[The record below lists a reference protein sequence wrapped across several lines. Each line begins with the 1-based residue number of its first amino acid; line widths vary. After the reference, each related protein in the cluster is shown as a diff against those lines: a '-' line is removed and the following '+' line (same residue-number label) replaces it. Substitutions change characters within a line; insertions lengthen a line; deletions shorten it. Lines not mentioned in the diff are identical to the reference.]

1 MSTNKLKSSSV
12 KLNYSQTNFQKVLVD
27 FLVVAGGGGAGQ
39 APGSSGSYASG
50 GGGAGGLRT
59 SYGPSGGG
67 NGPEAVLSLTKGT
80 TYTVAVGAGG
90 AAGSTPGATN
100 GVNSSI
106 SGSDITTI
114 SCAGGGAGFY
124 SVQQNSLGLDGVG
137 DGGSG
142 GGMSYFIYI
151 KRFKGFGTVNQG
163 YDGARGDAAGTI
175 SGSGGG
181 AGGPGNHNAPGGIG
195 VSSSITGTATYYA
208 GGGAAGSGISHNGGL
223 GGGGAKNTSGTSN
236 TGGGGGGNQGIGSG
250 ATSSGAGGSG
260 VVIIRA
266 PQAAVSTTGSPA
278 VSNDGSFTVYRF
290 TGDGS
295 ITF

>member
-12 KLNYSQTNFQKVLVD
+12 KLNYSQTDFQKVLVD

-39 APGSSGSYASG
+39 TPGSSGTYATG

-67 NGPEAVLSLTKGT
+67 NGPEPILSLTKGT
-80 TYTVAVGAGG
+80 TYTITVGGGG
-90 AAGSTPGATN
+90 AAGSAGGATN

-106 SGSDITTI
+106 SGTGITTI
-114 SCAGGGAGFY
+114 SCLGGGAGFY
-124 SVQQNSLGLDGVG
+124 SQQQNSLGLNGVG
-137 DGGSG
+137 NGGSG
-142 GGMSYFIYI
+142 GGMSYFMYVD
-151 KRFKGFGTVNQG
+151 RFRGFGTVNQG
-163 YDGARGDAAGTI
+163 YNGDRGTVAGTI

-181 AGGPGNHNAPGGIG
+181 AGGPGGHDAPGGIG

-208 GGGAAGSGISHNGGL
+208 GGGAAGSGISHSGGL
-223 GGGGAKNTSGTSN
+223 GGGGSKNTSGTSN
-236 TGGGGGGNQGIGSG
+236 TGGGGGGNQGSGTG

-260 VVIIRA
+260 VIIIRA
-266 PQAAVSTTGSPA
+266 PQAAASTTGSPG
-278 VSNDGSFTVYRF
+278 VSNDGIYTVYRF